1 MSATRLLA
9 LAPASVQSQAE
20 ALKPLLELFF
30 SNLGQGIEPLELA
43 ESHLPDELISAIAAL
58 PLVLDKKPDE
68 PLKLWTAKGF
78 KQQQRLLAQLV
89 DLLKSHNGLLV
100 TGGAGSGKT
109 SLVRKLLGE
118 ANQPTAL
125 MAPTGKA
132 AARLREAMAPMPEGM
147 QCGTIHRWLEAS
159 GDGRFRRGPQRLLE
173 LSSVVIDE
181 FSMVEI
187 TLLDALLAALPP
199 GVKLFLLGDHGQ
211 LPPIS
216 GACVL
221 APLKAKLAAEAPQC
235 LIELKGS
242 HRFNQ
247 TTVLGEFVQQLRKGP
262 IDLATRLQQ
271 LPETGNL
278 GFYNLNLGW
287 PIELTERLNLHRK
300 QLLIAAEDKHCSDQD
315 ALNTLLELMLLAPRR
330 KGRHGVD
337 QLNERWLGLD
347 RNNPLAWPVGTPVLI
362 NRNNNEKGL
371 SNGDLGLI
379 RSDERGR
386 KVAVIASGDG
396 AQRIPLE
403 LLVGVEPALAIT
415 VHKSQGSQAK
425 QVIVVINETEGLDPR
440 LLYTALTRAQDR
452 ADLLFSVP

>member
-1 MSATRLLA
+1 MAT
-9 LAPASVQSQAE
+9 Q
-20 ALKPLLELFF
+20 
-30 SNLGQGIEPLELA
+30 
-43 ESHLPDELISAIAAL
+43 
-58 PLVLDKKPDE
+58 
-68 PLKLWTAKGF
+68 
-78 KQQQRLLAQLV
+78 
-89 DLLKSHNGLLV
+89 
-100 TGGAGSGKT
+100 
-109 SLVRKLLGE
+109 
-118 ANQPTAL
+118 
-125 MAPTGKA
+125 
-132 AARLREAMAPMPEGM
+132 
-147 QCGTIHRWLEAS
+147 
-159 GDGRFRRGPQRLLE
+159 
-173 LSSVVIDE
+173 
-181 FSMVEI
+181 
-187 TLLDALLAALPP
+187 
-199 GVKLFLLGDHGQ
+199 
-211 LPPIS
+211 
-216 GACVL
+216 
-221 APLKAKLAAEAPQC
+221 
-235 LIELKGS
+235 
-242 HRFNQ
+242 
-247 TTVLGEFVQQLRKGP
+247 
-262 IDLATRLQQ
+262 LQQ

-300 QLLIAAEDKHCSDQD
+300 QLLIAAENKHYSDQE

-425 QVIVVINETEGLDPR
+425 QVIVVINEAEGLDPR

>member
-1 MSATRLLA
+1 
-9 LAPASVQSQAE
+9 
-20 ALKPLLELFF
+20 
-30 SNLGQGIEPLELA
+30 
-43 ESHLPDELISAIAAL
+43 
-58 PLVLDKKPDE
+58 
-68 PLKLWTAKGF
+68 
-78 KQQQRLLAQLV
+78 
-89 DLLKSHNGLLV
+89 
-100 TGGAGSGKT
+100 
-109 SLVRKLLGE
+109 
-118 ANQPTAL
+118 
-125 MAPTGKA
+125 
-132 AARLREAMAPMPEGM
+132 MPEGM

-173 LSSVVIDE
+173 LSRVVIDE

>member
-1 MSATRLLA
+1 
-9 LAPASVQSQAE
+9 
-20 ALKPLLELFF
+20 
-30 SNLGQGIEPLELA
+30 
-43 ESHLPDELISAIAAL
+43 
-58 PLVLDKKPDE
+58 
-68 PLKLWTAKGF
+68 
-78 KQQQRLLAQLV
+78 
-89 DLLKSHNGLLV
+89 
-100 TGGAGSGKT
+100 
-109 SLVRKLLGE
+109 
-118 ANQPTAL
+118 

-173 LSSVVIDE
+173 LSSVVVDE

-187 TLLDALLAALPP
+187 MLLEALLAALPP
-199 GVKLFLLGDHGQ
+199 GVKLFLLGDPGQ

-216 GACVL
+216 GAGVL
-221 APLKAKLAAEAPQC
+221 APLKAKLVAEAPQY

-247 TTVLGEFVQQLRKGP
+247 TTALGEFVQQLRKGP
-262 IDLATRLQQ
+262 IDLATQLQQ

-300 QLLIAAEDKHCSDQD
+300 QLLIAAENKYYSDQD

-425 QVIVVINETEGLDPR
+425 QVIVVINEAEGLDPR

>member
-30 SNLGQGIEPLELA
+30 SNLGQGKEPLELA
-43 ESHLPDELISAIAAL
+43 ESQLPEELISALAAL

-78 KQQQRLLAQLV
+78 KQQQRVLAQLV

-118 ANQPTAL
+118 INQPTAL

-187 TLLDALLAALPP
+187 MLLEALLAALPP
-199 GVKLFLLGDHGQ
+199 GVKLFLLGDPGQ

-216 GACVL
+216 GAGVL

-247 TTVLGEFVQQLRKGP
+247 TTALGEFVQQLRK
-262 IDLATRLQQ
+262 Q
-271 LPETGNL
+271 LS
-278 GFYNLNLGW
+278 W
-287 PIELTERLNLHRK
+287 RV
-300 QLLIAAEDKHCSDQD
+300 LLW
-315 ALNTLLELMLLAPRR
+315 R
-330 KGRHGVD
+330 
-337 QLNERWLGLD
+337 
-347 RNNPLAWPVGTPVLI
+347 
-362 NRNNNEKGL
+362 
-371 SNGDLGLI
+371 
-379 RSDERGR
+379 
-386 KVAVIASGDG
+386 
-396 AQRIPLE
+396 
-403 LLVGVEPALAIT
+403 
-415 VHKSQGSQAK
+415 
-425 QVIVVINETEGLDPR
+425 
-440 LLYTALTRAQDR
+440 
-452 ADLLFSVP
+452 